1 MFEIG
6 IITKPQGIRGEMRV
20 LPTTDDPTRF
30 SLLLGEEVF
39 INNTPYTLT
48 GARQQKGIVIIKLD
62 GLNDRTMVESLVE
75 NKIYIPEEK
84 ALPLGENE
92 YYIRDLIGLRV
103 QTFENENMEKKEIG
117 VISRV
122 FNTNANDVYVIE
134 ALEGDNFMIP
144 AIKDVV
150 LSVDMVNK
158 MVTIRLMDGLREL
171 KI

>member
-39 INNTPYTLT
+39 INNAPYKLT
-48 GARQQKGIVIIKLD
+48 GTRQQKGLVIIKLE
-62 GLNDRTMVESLVE
+62 GINDRTQAESFAE
-75 NKIYIPEEK
+75 RKICIPEEK
-84 ALPLGENE
+84 ALPLSENE
-92 YYIRDLIGLRV
+92 YYVRDLIGLRV
-103 QTFENENMEKKEIG
+103 QTVENEELGI
-117 VISRV
+117 ISRV

-134 ALEGDNFMIP
+134 AFEGDDFMIP

-150 LSVDMVNK
+150 LSVDMTNK
-158 MVTIRLMDGLREL
+158 IVTIRLMDGLREL

>member
-6 IITKPQGIRGEMRV
+6 IITKPQGIRGELRV

-39 INNTPYTLT
+39 INNTPYKLT
-48 GARQQKGIVIIKLD
+48 QTRQQKGLVIIKLE
-62 GLNDRTMVESLVE
+62 GINDRTQAESFAQS
-75 NKIYIPEEK
+75 KIWIPESK

-92 YYIRDLIGLRV
+92 YYVRDLIGLRV
-103 QTFENENMEKKEIG
+103 QTIENEELGI
-117 VISRV
+117 ISRV

-134 ALEGDNFMIP
+134 AFEGDDFMIP

-150 LSVDMVNK
+150 RFVDMENK
-158 MVTIRLMDGLREL
+158 IVTIHLIEGLREL

>member
-30 SLLLGEEVF
+30 SLLLDEQVF
-39 INNTPYTLT
+39 INSIPYKLT
-48 GARQQKGIVIIKLD
+48 QTRQQKGLVIIKLE
-62 GLNDRTMVESLVE
+62 GINDRTQAESFAQS
-75 NKIYIPEEK
+75 KICIPESK
-84 ALPLGENE
+84 ALPLSEDE

-103 QTFENENMEKKEIG
+103 QTVDNQEFG
-117 VISRV
+117 TISRV
-122 FNTNANDVYVIE
+122 FNTNANDVYVIK
-134 ALEGDNFMIP
+134 AIEGDDFMIP

-150 LSVDMVNK
+150 QSMSLANK
-158 MVTIRLMDGLREL
+158 TVTIRLMDGLREL